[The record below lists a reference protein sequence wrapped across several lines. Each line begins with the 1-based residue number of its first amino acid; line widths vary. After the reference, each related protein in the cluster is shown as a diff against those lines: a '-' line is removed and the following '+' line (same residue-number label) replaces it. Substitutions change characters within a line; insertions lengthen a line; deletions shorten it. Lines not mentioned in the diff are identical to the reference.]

1 MRRAADA
8 AAAGRALQV
17 PFKFAPLRQFA
28 RATPAARRMSS
39 LALRASR
46 AATRAASRALA
57 APARAFASWMEKAE
71 AVRRSLPRARG
82 ARGRPPRPPARNPH
96 SPPTLLPQRPPAPAH
111 RSDAEELVARVPV
124 IEVASRVALC
134 DGGGGATGHP
144 IEYIKLDKRD
154 GHSAATCTYCGLRYK
169 MAAGAHGH

>member
-1 MRRAADA
+1 M
-8 AAAGRALQV
+8 
-17 PFKFAPLRQFA
+17 
-28 RATPAARRMSS
+28 
-39 LALRASR
+39 
-46 AATRAASRALA
+46 
-57 APARAFASWMEKAE
+57 
-71 AVRRSLPRARG
+71 
-82 ARGRPPRPPARNPH
+82 
-96 SPPTLLPQRPPAPAH
+96 
-111 RSDAEELVARVPV
+111 PV